1 MDNNIHSESR
11 VMLVQRAWLPKKLIA
26 DITRILIFV
35 LFIFPH
41 RKDFEDLHKP
51 WKQPTLDFKVTE
63 HSWQKMRWRR
73 LKGLKFL
80 YAPFY
85 FNGKQYHR
93 DSPVPSLHRPLD
105 RFQKWRETLRFLLQK
120 DLSCWS
126 TISLVRGDYIGA
138 VGDFREMASWMYRQD
153 SLVLYQPPLRGASQ
167 THGRL

>member
-1 MDNNIHSESR
+1 MDNKVHSESR
-11 VMLVQRAWLPKKLIA
+11 FMLVQRAWLSKKLIT

-51 WKQPTLDFKVTE
+51 WKQPTLNFKVRE
-63 HSWQKMRWRR
+63 HTWQKMRWRR

-93 DSPVPSLHRPLD
+93 P
-105 RFQKWRETLRFLLQK
+105 LQK

-126 TISLVRGDYIGA
+126 TVSLVRGDYIGA
-138 VGDFREMASWMYRQD
+138 VGDFRKMASWMYRQD
-153 SLVLYQPPLRGASQ
+153 FLVLYQSPLRGASQ
-167 THGRL
+167 THGTYYLVHSFMGKITK

>member
-105 RFQKWRETLRFLLQK
+105 RFQKWRETLRFLPQVEIR
-120 DLSCWS
+120 LSSIAPNPVRPERPLPTPQYPWLLRR
-126 TISLVRGDYIGA
+126 TRRTSLRSRAQV
-138 VGDFREMASWMYRQD
+138 
-153 SLVLYQPPLRGASQ
+153 
-167 THGRL
+167 